1 MSGPL
6 AALGA
11 VGKAALSIAA
21 RSFLSVETPPYASS
35 GHVVST
41 VKKIKRGW
49 DISWGEIL
57 CTVNSLVLA
66 RCVSLIKMSVLR
78 LVFTSDGVGVRVVI
92 SRLGAYDLVKTAF
105 RLRLQLCLLRSAYH
119 LVKTRLLES
128 EAEAEEL
135 NQSQSMGM
143 CIVIGLSFRSCF
155 WQSGFH

>member
-35 GHVVST
+35 GHAVST

-57 CTVNSLVLA
+57 CTVNSLLLA
-66 RCVSLIKMSVLR
+66 RCVSLIKMSILR
-78 LVFTSDGVGVRVVI
+78 LVFMSNGVGVRVITRSV
-92 SRLGAYDLVKTAF
+92 RAYDLVKTAF
-105 RLRLQLCLLRSAYH
+105 WLRLRLCLLRSTYD